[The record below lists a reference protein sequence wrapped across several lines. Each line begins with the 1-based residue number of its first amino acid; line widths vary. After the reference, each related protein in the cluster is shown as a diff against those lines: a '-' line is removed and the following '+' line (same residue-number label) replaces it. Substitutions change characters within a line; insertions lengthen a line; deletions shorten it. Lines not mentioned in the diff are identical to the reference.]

1 MRVITTFFISTQQL
15 LIVIVRNH
23 SSMWTNY
30 NNGVRDYCGHL
41 LPDGLLKNQ
50 KLDNI
55 KLTPTTKDDVHDELI
70 SAKEVVSS
78 GRMTQAE
85 WDTCADYSHKLFSFG
100 QSKALEKGLILVD
113 TKYEFG
119 KDAAGNIMLIDE
131 IQTPDSSRYWIAD
144 SYDTRMALRQVLLG
158 QMNNYS
164 PYIVPYKD

>member
-1 MRVITTFFISTQQL
+1 VRAIITFFISVQQRV
-15 LIVIVRNH
+15 IVIFFNH
-23 SSMWTNY
+23 CSMWTNY

-144 SYDTRMALRQVLLG
+144 SYDARMVLGQVLLYFWTDG
-158 QMNNYS
+158 QLFPLHS
-164 PYIVPYKD
+164 TI